1 FRHSPRH
8 VEHHLPALRGPHTSH
23 VVLSP
28 RPNILQKAA
37 VPFARCGGFSIMGAE
52 IIPSIVLSV
61 FLRGDPAE
69 AVAVK
74 NRMPSVRLRFRHEFA
89 ESGLAAEGR
98 EGLRLHPGA
107 GALPIENN

>member
-37 VPFARCGGFSIMGAE
+37 VPFARCGGLSILGAE
-52 IIPSIVLSV
+52 ISHSIVLSV
-61 FLRGDPAE
+61 FLRSDPAK

-74 NRMPSVRLRFRHEFA
+74 NRMPAVRLRFYHEFT
-89 ESGLAAEGR
+89 ESGLAAER
-98 EGLRLHPGA
+98 RKSLRLHPGA
-107 GALPIENN
+107 GVLPI